1 MIEQP
6 RPDLPAFFDFAID
19 KIREHPSYGPKLARA
34 AEQQQELVLNF
45 HTHGP
50 GQGYCA
56 SICVVEGGVPLIG
69 LQGELVELAHLRGIA
84 RELSDCDPFMD
95 AFAERLV
102 KRYSLTQRPIT
113 WVDGQP
119 RSA

>member
-6 RPDLPAFFDFAID
+6 HQKLQEFFAFAID
-19 KIREHPSYGPKLARA
+19 KIREHPSYAPKMARA
-34 AEQQQELVLNF
+34 AAEQRELVLNF

-56 SICVVEGGVPLIG
+56 SVCQLEGGVPLIG
-69 LQGELVELAHLRGIA
+69 LPGELIELVHLRGIA
-84 RELSDCDPFMD
+84 KTLDECDSFMD
-95 AFAERLV
+95 AFADQLV
-102 KRYSLTQRPIT
+102 ARYGLTHRPIT
-113 WVDGQP
+113 WVDGKP